1 MRIPKPKEILK
12 LLRNSAGRPM
22 RSKEISRRL
31 GVPKEGKLLL
41 KKILR
46 KMVSEG
52 KIGRTKDGYILSGR
66 KETAEVKSEPTQP
79 NALIKGMV
87 KGGKILGK
95 FVRTGKTGKI
105 IPKDDRIPH
114 IPLQAG
120 EIKNLRN
127 HSLVVFEISGGVTL
141 SRKVRGHVVDVLG
154 RAGDLEVEKKGL
166 LVEYDLSEKFS
177 HEAMREL
184 AAIPDEIPESE
195 LKRRADLRDD
205 IIFTIDNDD
214 AKDFDDA
221 VGITKTDHGYR
232 LLVSIA
238 DVSYYVSLGSGIDN
252 QALERGTSV
261 YMPHM
266 VVPMLPEKLSNDLY
280 SLVPYK
286 DRLTKTAEM
295 DFNRKGEMVDYKI
308 YNSVIRSAARLT
320 YSKVAERLGGS
331 GWVPL
336 EEKQVTEKLYIMNE
350 LYKHI
355 RERRIENGELNFDIP
370 EPDLIRD
377 ELGRTVDVVRTQ
389 RNPAHGLIE
398 EFMIAANT
406 AVARFTC
413 QSKVPSLYRVHDK
426 PDMESI
432 IELSEG
438 LSKLGYTL
446 PAEGKIDTLDFQRVI
461 DKSRGRP
468 DEIAVNM
475 LILRSLKRAIYSTL
489 EEGHFG
495 LAIKHYTHFTSPIR
509 RYPDLIVHR
518 IINSLLKH
526 SAHPYDKD
534 SLDWM
539 ADHSS
544 KRERHADEVERE
556 AINLERAHLMKS
568 YIGQEFEGVI
578 LSVLPFGM
586 FVEVKE
592 VFVEGLVPRD
602 SVVNWRK
609 RWFDIG
615 QTVRVKVTAADV
627 EKRRIT
633 LNLAS

>member
-12 LLRNSAGRPM
+12 LLKTTARAM
-22 RSKEISRRL
+22 RTKEISRRL
-31 GVPKEGKLLL
+31 GVPKEGRVPL
-41 KKILR
+41 KKVLTR
-46 KMVSEG
+46 LVKDGML
-52 KIGRTKDGYILSGR
+52 GRTKGGYVLPVT
-66 KETAEVKSEPTQP
+66 KETVKAKGERVRT
-79 NALIKGMV
+79 NDLIKGMV

-114 IPLQAG
+114 IYLPSG

-127 HSLVVFEISGGVTL
+127 HSLVVFEVSGGVST
-141 SRKVRGHVVDVLG
+141 SKKVKGHIVEVLG
-154 RAGDLEVEKKGL
+154 KAGDLEVEKKGL
-166 LVEYDLSEKFS
+166 LVEYDLVEEFPPA
-177 HEAMREL
+177 AMREL
-184 AAIPDEIPESE
+184 ALIPDEIPENE
-195 LKRRADLRDD
+195 IRKRTDLRDE

-221 VGITKTDHGYR
+221 VGIRHTHSGYK

-238 DVSYYVSLGSGIDN
+238 DVSYYVEIGSGIDN
-252 QALERGTSV
+252 HALERGTSV

-266 VVPMLPEKLSNDLY
+266 VVPMLPEKLSNDLC

-286 DRLTKTAEM
+286 DRLTKTVEM
-295 DFNRKGEMVDYKI
+295 DFNRKGQMTDFKI

-320 YSKVAERLGGS
+320 YSKVANRLEGTDI
-331 GWVPL
+331 VPL
-336 EEKQVTEKLYIMNE
+336 EEKQITEKLFMMKE
-350 LYKHI
+350 LYDHI
-355 RERRIENGELNFDIP
+355 RARRIEKGELNFDIP

-389 RNPAHGLIE
+389 RNVAHSLIE

-406 AVARFTC
+406 AVAEFTC
-413 QSKVPSLYRVHDK
+413 RAKAASLYRVHEG
-426 PDMESI
+426 PDEESML
-432 IELSEG
+432 ELTEG
-438 LSKLGYTL
+438 LKKLGYTL
-446 PAEGKIDTLDFQRVI
+446 STGDNADTLDFQRI
-461 DKSRGRP
+461 INMSRGRP
-468 DEIAVNM
+468 EEIAVNM
-475 LILRSLKRAIYSTL
+475 LILRSLKRAVYST
-489 EEGHFG
+489 EQKGHFG
-495 LAIKHYTHFTSPIR
+495 LAIKHYSHFTSPIR

-518 IINSLLKH
+518 ITNSLMKNG
-526 SAHPYDKD
+526 AHPYEKE
-534 SLDWM
+534 SLDWI
-539 ADHSS
+539 AEHSS
-544 KRERHADEVERE
+544 KRERHADEIERE

-568 YIGQEFEGVI
+568 YIGQEYEGVI

-592 VFVEGLVPRD
+592 VFVEGLVPKD
-602 SVVNWRK
+602 SIVNWRK